1 MQKFFDFG
9 RGVVLDDG
17 QWRDTL
23 QHLASAI
30 LGNIGSEKQELQF
43 FPIMLQALPSDYEQ
57 TGLDSKWKKAFR
69 AKYSGRVPHD
79 QRTIGFL
86 EGLVLLVVVEVLALA
101 GVARL
106 SVVFLTATGLATGAG
121 AAFLATGLA
130 TGAGAAFLATGLA
143 AGAGA
148 VFLPT
153 GLPGTTGGNK
163 DAFLAFKRTQN
174 SFWLISDRGATL

>member
-1 MQKFFDFG
+1 MQKFFDLG

-30 LGNIGSEKQELQF
+30 LGNIGSEQQELKF
-43 FPIMLQALPSDYEQ
+43 FPIMLQPLPPHYEQ

-121 AAFLATGLA
+121 AAV
-130 TGAGAAFLATGLA
+130 LATGLA